1 MPGGGGGRKAAA
13 SAAVEEEA
21 AESAEAA
28 AVGCGDT
35 FIGDASTL
43 AQADEESPS
52 DGDPGHALEVTGPD
66 ESAAAIRDVLAG
78 QPGPRRE
85 VVVLNAAAA
94 LWAAGSAPSLPEAR
108 MHAERAIDDGSAAGK
123 LAALVARSNRPH
135 GT

>member
-52 DGDPGHALEVTGPD
+52 DGDPGHALEVTGPVPAHALA
-66 ESAAAIRDVLAG
+66 SAQPHAGARPLLTLPLSALATCGISTGCAAEIVT
-78 QPGPRRE
+78 
-85 VVVLNAAAA
+85 V
-94 LWAAGSAPSLPEAR
+94 
-108 MHAERAIDDGSAAGK
+108 
-123 LAALVARSNRPH
+123 
-135 GT
+135 

>member
-28 AVGCGDT
+28 AVGCGET

-52 DGDPGHALEVTGPD
+52 DGDPGHALEVTGPAPAHALA
-66 ESAAAIRDVLAG
+66 SAQPHAGARPLLTLPLSALATCGISTGCAAEIVT
-78 QPGPRRE
+78 
-85 VVVLNAAAA
+85 V
-94 LWAAGSAPSLPEAR
+94 
-108 MHAERAIDDGSAAGK
+108 
-123 LAALVARSNRPH
+123 
-135 GT
+135 

>member
-21 AESAEAA
+21 AEAAEAA

-52 DGDPGHALEVTGPD
+52 DGDPGHALEVTGPVPAHALA
-66 ESAAAIRDVLAG
+66 SAQPHAGARPLLTLPLSALATCGISTGCAAEIVT
-78 QPGPRRE
+78 
-85 VVVLNAAAA
+85 V
-94 LWAAGSAPSLPEAR
+94 
-108 MHAERAIDDGSAAGK
+108 
-123 LAALVARSNRPH
+123 
-135 GT
+135 

>member
-52 DGDPGHALEVTGPD
+52 DGDPGHALEVTGPVPAHALASVQPHAGARPLLTLPL
-66 ESAAAIRDVLAG
+66 SALATCGISTGCAAEIVT
-78 QPGPRRE
+78 
-85 VVVLNAAAA
+85 V
-94 LWAAGSAPSLPEAR
+94 
-108 MHAERAIDDGSAAGK
+108 
-123 LAALVARSNRPH
+123 
-135 GT
+135 

>member
-35 FIGDASTL
+35 FRDTLIGDASTL

-52 DGDPGHALEVTGPD
+52 DGDPGHALEVTGPVPAHALA
-66 ESAAAIRDVLAG
+66 SAQPHAGARPLLTLPLSALATCGISIGCAAEMVT
-78 QPGPRRE
+78 
-85 VVVLNAAAA
+85 V
-94 LWAAGSAPSLPEAR
+94 
-108 MHAERAIDDGSAAGK
+108 
-123 LAALVARSNRPH
+123 
-135 GT
+135 

>member
-21 AESAEAA
+21 AESAESA

-52 DGDPGHALEVTGPD
+52 DGDPGHALEVTGPVPAHALA
-66 ESAAAIRDVLAG
+66 SAQPHAGARPLLTLPLSALATCGISIGCAAEIVT
-78 QPGPRRE
+78 
-85 VVVLNAAAA
+85 V
-94 LWAAGSAPSLPEAR
+94 
-108 MHAERAIDDGSAAGK
+108 
-123 LAALVARSNRPH
+123 
-135 GT
+135 